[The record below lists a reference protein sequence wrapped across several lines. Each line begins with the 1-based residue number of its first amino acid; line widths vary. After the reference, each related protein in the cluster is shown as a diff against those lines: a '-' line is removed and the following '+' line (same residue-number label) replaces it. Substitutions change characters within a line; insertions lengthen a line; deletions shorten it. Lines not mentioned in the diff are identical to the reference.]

1 MVLLEVINIQ
11 SLNLILFLKL
21 KKMKK
26 IIFSIFFSITMLVVN
41 GQGNLQFNQIVIVSS
56 VNQTVPAGKVWKLE
70 SYQQEYVSI
79 TNNFPAPSCV
89 TLDRQRPYYIDNI
102 YYYNIGDLASGG
114 SYIYNVPKNNF
125 PIWLKASQ
133 TVRTS
138 CSGDFISIIEFNIIP

>member
-1 MVLLEVINIQ
+1 MKIYFYFFVIFLLPLTAHSQ
-11 SLNLILFLKL
+11 S
-21 KKMKK
+21 
-26 IIFSIFFSITMLVVN
+26 
-41 GQGNLQFNQIVIVSS
+41 NLQFNQIVIVSS

-70 SYQQEYVSI
+70 SYQQEQVSI
-79 TNNFPAPSCV
+79 AYMSPAPSCV
-89 TLDRQRPYYIDNI
+89 PLDRQRPYYIDNI

>member
-1 MVLLEVINIQ
+1 MVLLELINIQ

-70 SYQQEYVSI
+70 SYQQEQVSI
-79 TNNFPAPSCV
+79 AYMSPAPSCV
-89 TLDRQRPYYIDNI
+89 PLDRQRPYYIDNI
-102 YYYNIGDLASGG
+102 YYYNIELAGGG
-114 SYIYNVPKNNF
+114 STIYNVAKNNF